1 MMKKGVSTT
10 NYKKIG
16 EEATLAAETVKGGVN
31 NKLKMMMVVVD
42 LVVVGAEVG
51 GDDD

>member
-16 EEATLAAETVKGGVN
+16 EEATLAAETVKGGVDD
-31 NKLKMMMVVVD
+31 KLKKMVVV
-42 LVVVGAEVG
+42 VVEGEEG
-51 GDDD
+51 GDDV